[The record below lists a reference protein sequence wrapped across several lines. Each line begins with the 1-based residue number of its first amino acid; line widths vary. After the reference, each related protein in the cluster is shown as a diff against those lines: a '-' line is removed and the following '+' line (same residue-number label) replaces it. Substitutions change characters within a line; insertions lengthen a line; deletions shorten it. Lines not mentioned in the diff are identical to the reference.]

1 MRKNFINV
9 RRFAIM
15 ILMAVVIAVT
25 GCHKDTDTPIDK
37 PAGDK
42 RMDEVVILFE
52 NDVHG
57 AIDGYPIFAGY
68 RDAVAD
74 TFKYVV
80 TVSCGDCISGNLT
93 ALYQGQSVID
103 IMKSVGYDYLVPGNH
118 DFDFSMDTFLNLLDE
133 TQVQPLCCNFN
144 NRATGKPLFKEYE
157 VKDYGGIKV
166 GYVGITYPYME
177 TLVST
182 STLIDENGNY
192 IYDFGGGNVAG
203 MLQNAVDAVRAEGAQ
218 TVVLLS
224 HIGNDLLPEV
234 ISKTSGIDVVLDAHK
249 HTIEPGAYIKDKDG
263 SDVLW
268 TSTGTQ
274 MENIGRVSIT
284 KDGKVQSSLIA
295 TESVS
300 QRSGT
305 VGNVVDR
312 YNQDIER
319 RTKEV
324 IGHSNA
330 YLTEN
335 DANGKYIA
343 RLEEC
348 PIGNFCADAFRAV
361 TGAQIGIVNA
371 GGMRTEIKAGDI
383 TYASLLAVFPFQNE
397 VCMINVSGQSLKNAL
412 EMSYAHI
419 DDFGGFYQIS
429 GMKVLIDKTA
439 AEGDRVKS
447 VKVDVA
453 GNGTFVDIADNEK
466 YTIGGSSYVLLEG
479 GNGITFENAERLA
492 LKSYLTDD
500 QLLLQYVTEILN
512 GNIPESAGKVE
523 GRISYV
529 EYQ

>member
-9 RRFAIM
+9 RRFATM
-15 ILMAVVIAVT
+15 ILMAVVIAVA
-25 GCHKDTDTPIDK
+25 GCNKETPIDK

-42 RMDEVVILFE
+42 RVDEVVILFE

-118 DFDFSMDTFLNLLDE
+118 DFDFSMATFLNLLDE

-144 NRATGKPLFKEYE
+144 DRATGLPLFKEYE

-166 GYVGITYPYME
+166 GYIGVTYPYME
-177 TLVST
+177 AVVST

-203 MLQNAVDAVRAEGAQ
+203 MVQNAVNSARDEGAQ

-249 HTIEPGAYIKDKDG
+249 HTTEPGSYIKDKDG

-274 MENIGRVSIT
+274 MKNIGRVSIT

-300 QRSGT
+300 KRSGT
-305 VGNVVDR
+305 VSNVVDR

-324 IGHSNA
+324 IGHSDA

-397 VCMINVSGQSLKNAL
+397 VCMIKVSGQSLKNAL
-412 EMSYAHI
+412 EMSYANI

-453 GNGTFVDIADNEK
+453 GNGTFVDIADDEK

-500 QLLLQYVTEILN
+500 QLLLQYVTETLA
-512 GNIPESAGKVE
+512 GQIPESAGKVE
-523 GRISYV
+523 GRISFV
-529 EYQ
+529 E

>member
-1 MRKNFINV
+1 MKKHFIHARYV
-9 RRFAIM
+9 TTM
-15 ILMAVVIAVT
+15 ILMAVMIVIT
-25 GCHKDTDTPIDK
+25 GCRKDTDTPIDK
-37 PAGDK
+37 
-42 RMDEVVILFE
+42 RVDEVVILFE

-74 TFKYVV
+74 TFEYVV
-80 TVSCGDCISGNLT
+80 TVSCGDCLSGSPL
-93 ALYQGQSVID
+93 AAFYQGQSIVD

-118 DFDFSMDTFLNLLDE
+118 DFDFSMTTFLNFLDE
-133 TQVQPLCCNFN
+133 TKVQPLCCNFN
-144 NRATGKPLFKEYE
+144 DRATGMPLFKEYE

-166 GYVGITYPYME
+166 GYVGVTMPEME
-177 TLVST
+177 NLVAT
-182 STLIDENGNY
+182 STLTDENGNY

-203 MLQNAVDAVRAEGAQ
+203 MLQNAVDAARAEGAQ

-224 HIGNDLLPEV
+224 HIGNVLLPDI
-234 ISKTSGIDVVLDAHK
+234 ISKTTGIDVVLDAHL
-249 HTIEPGAYIKDKDG
+249 HTTEPGAYLKDKDG
-263 SDVLW
+263 NDVLW
-268 TSTGTQ
+268 TSTGCQ
-274 MENIGRVSIT
+274 LKNIGRVSIT
-284 KDGKVQSSLIA
+284 RDGKVKSSLIA
-295 TESVS
+295 TGTVS
-300 QRSGT
+300 QRSKT

-312 YNQDIER
+312 LNQDFEKH
-319 RTKEV
+319 TKDV
-324 IGHSNA
+324 IGYSNA
-330 YLTEN
+330 HLSEN
-335 DANGKYIA
+335 DANGRYIA
-343 RLEEC
+343 RIEEC
-348 PIGNFCADAFRAV
+348 PIGNFCADAFRTV

-371 GGMRTEIKAGDI
+371 GGIRAEIQVGDI
-383 TYASLLAVFPFQNE
+383 TYASLLAVFPFMNE
-397 VCMINVSGQSLKNAL
+397 VCMVKVSGQALKNAL

-500 QLLLQYVTEILN
+500 QLLLQYVTETLA
-512 GNIPESAGKVE
+512 GQIPESAGKVE
-523 GRISYV
+523 GRISFV
-529 EYQ
+529 E

>member
-1 MRKNFINV
+1 MKKHFIHARYV
-9 RRFAIM
+9 TTM
-15 ILMAVVIAVT
+15 ILMAVMIIVT
-25 GCHKDTDTPIDK
+25 GCQKDTDTPI
-37 PAGDK
+37 DK

-74 TFKYVV
+74 TFEHVV
-80 TVSCGDCISGNLT
+80 TVSCGDCLSGSPL
-93 ALYQGQSVID
+93 AAFYQGQSIVD

-118 DFDFSMDTFLNLLDE
+118 DFDFSMTTFLNFLDE
-133 TQVQPLCCNFN
+133 TKVQPLCCNFN
-144 NRATGKPLFKEYE
+144 DRATGMPLFKEYE

-166 GYVGITYPYME
+166 GYVGVTYPE
-177 TLVST
+177 LEKLVST
-182 STLIDENGNY
+182 STMIDENGNY
-192 IYDFGGGNVAG
+192 IYDFGGGNVAE
-203 MLQNAVDAVRAEGAQ
+203 MVQNAVDAARTEGAQ

-249 HTIEPGAYIKDKDG
+249 HTIEPGAYIKDKDLN
-263 SDVLW
+263 DVLW

-274 MENIGRVSIT
+274 LENIGRVSIT
-284 KDGKVQSSLIA
+284 RDGKVKSSLIA
-295 TESVS
+295 TESVR
-300 QRSGT
+300 QRSVT

-312 YNQDIER
+312 LNQDFER

-324 IGHSNA
+324 IGYSYA

-335 DANGKYIA
+335 DANGRYIA
-343 RLEEC
+343 RIEEC

-371 GGMRTEIKAGDI
+371 GGIRAEIQVGDI
-383 TYASLLAVFPFQNE
+383 TYASLLAVFPFMNE
-397 VCMINVSGQSLKNAL
+397 VCMVKVSGQALKNAL

-429 GMKVLIDKTA
+429 GMKVLIDSTA
-439 AEGDRVKS
+439 AEGNRVKS

-453 GNGTFVDIADNEK
+453 GNGTFVEIADNEK
-466 YTIGGSSYVLLEG
+466 YTIGSSTYVLLEG
-479 GNGITFENAERLA
+479 GDGITFENAKRLA
-492 LKSYLTDD
+492 LQAYLTDD
-500 QLLLQYVTEILN
+500 QLLVHYVTKKLG
-512 GNIPESAGKVE
+512 GNIPESAGKVDS
-523 GRISYV
+523 RISFV
-529 EYQ
+529 E

>member
-1 MRKNFINV
+1 MNAMRKNFINV
-9 RRFAIM
+9 RRFATM
-15 ILMAVVIAVT
+15 ILMAVVIAIT
-25 GCHKDTDTPIDK
+25 ACHKDTDTPI
-37 PAGDK
+37 DK

-103 IMKSVGYDYLVPGNH
+103 IMKSVGYDYFVPGNH
-118 DFDFSMDTFLNLLDE
+118 DFDFSMATFHKFLNE
-133 TQVQPLCCNFN
+133 TQVQPLCCNFKE
-144 NRATGKPLFKEYE
+144 RATGMPLFKEYE

-166 GYVGITYPYME
+166 GYVGVTYPYME
-177 TLVST
+177 TVVST

-203 MLQNAVDAVRAEGAQ
+203 MLQNAVNAARAEGAQ

-249 HTIEPGAYIKDKDG
+249 HTIEPGSYIKDKDLN
-263 SDVLW
+263 DVLW

-274 MENIGRVSIT
+274 LENIGRVSIT
-284 KDGKVQSSLIA
+284 RDGKVKSSLIA
-295 TESVS
+295 TGSVR

-319 RTKEV
+319 RTNEV
-324 IGHSNA
+324 IGYSEA

-335 DANGKYIA
+335 DADGRYIA

-348 PIGNFCADAFRAV
+348 PIGNFCADAFRTV

-371 GGMRTEIKAGDI
+371 GGMRTEIQAGDI

-397 VCMINVSGQSLKNAL
+397 VCMIKVSGRSLKNAL

-453 GNGTFVDIADNEK
+453 GNGTFVDIADDEK

-479 GNGITFENAERLA
+479 GNGIIFENAERLA
-492 LKSYLTDD
+492 LESYLTDD
-500 QLLLQYVTEILN
+500 QLLLQYVTEILH
-512 GNIPESAGKVE
+512 GNIPESAGEVE
-523 GRISYV
+523 GRISFV
-529 EYQ
+529 E